1 MAWEIR
7 FEFEDD
13 FIIKEKAGSCES
25 PFLFD
30 LCLQQ
35 YLRISLRAFWAGD
48 SPTEV
53 HMHILSLKIL
63 RRPIPM
69 KNVAIRGN
77 SLTSVIW

>member
-13 FIIKEKAGSCES
+13 FIIKEKAGSYES

-35 YLRISLRAFWAGD
+35 YQRISLLAFWSED
-48 SPTEV
+48 SPDKG
-53 HMHILSLKIL
+53 HKRFASLKIL
-63 RRPIPM
+63 RGSIPVN
-69 KNVAIRGN
+69 NVAIRVN